1 MVFFCNA
8 WLRKPYILS
17 IEREREPS
25 SKCYIFSILSYK
37 SFSFSVCSWLRQS
50 MTGCYMYVAPSSNKS
65 VNHQVNVLKMMFPY
79 RGVWNVKGQIIGF
92 MILLEISHSSLK
104 SEYVVCHIG
113 IKQSSKV
120 WNVTVIDVL

>member
-1 MVFFCNA
+1 
-8 WLRKPYILS
+8 
-17 IEREREPS
+17 
-25 SKCYIFSILSYK
+25 
-37 SFSFSVCSWLRQS
+37 

-65 VNHQVNVLKMMFPY
+65 VNHQVNVLKKMFPY